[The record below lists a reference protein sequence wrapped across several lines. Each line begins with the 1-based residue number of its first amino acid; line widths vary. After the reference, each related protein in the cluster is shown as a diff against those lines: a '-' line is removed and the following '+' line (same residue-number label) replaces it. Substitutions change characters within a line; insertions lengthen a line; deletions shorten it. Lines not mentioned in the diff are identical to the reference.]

1 MYAVALLEEK
11 CNARR
16 TVLSTRFLVLTIGKE
31 ESAPGLEPAFEQ
43 VLENRELSEEVR
55 LAV

>member
-11 CNARR
+11 CNACR
-16 TVLSTRFLVLTIGKE
+16 TVLSTRFLVLSIGKE

-43 VLENRELSEEVR
+43 VLESRELSQEVR